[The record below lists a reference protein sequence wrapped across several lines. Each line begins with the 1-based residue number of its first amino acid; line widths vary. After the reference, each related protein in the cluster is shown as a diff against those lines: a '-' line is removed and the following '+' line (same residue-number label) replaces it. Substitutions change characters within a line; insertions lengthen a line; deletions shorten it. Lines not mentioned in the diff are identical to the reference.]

1 MSYTFDVII
10 PTFNNLPDLIQ
21 CLEGFSKQ
29 TFKDFR
35 VIVCI
40 DGSTDGTN
48 EYIDSLNYEFEIL
61 RLNHPGNENKGR
73 AATRNLALTYLDSEY
88 ILFIDS
94 DILPFKDLLKYHFE
108 LLSTKDCISIGEVIY
123 KDRDKNIWSFYLQT
137 RGKGKHK
144 NLDVMPSYYLNTQ
157 NVALLTKHFVEV
169 GGHDSDLTKWYGA
182 EDTVLGYLIEKK
194 FNIPTI
200 FNKSAVAFSES
211 ESSLEEAL
219 KRLRGFGNINLKIIK
234 EKYPDLNKIF
244 KFNLMD
250 SNAIYIK
257 FFKFF
262 LKDSVSNALMGML
275 RIFPPPIKLRI
286 IQFLVFNSIYQG
298 YKSK

>member
-10 PTFNNLPDLIQ
+10 PTYNNLSDLKH
-21 CLEGFSKQ
+21 CLEGFSRQ
-29 TFKDFR
+29 LFKNFR
-35 VIVCI
+35 VIVCV

-48 EYIDSLNYEFEIL
+48 EYLASSKYEFEL
-61 RLNHPGNENKGR
+61 LKLNHPGNENKGR
-73 AATRNLALTYLDSEY
+73 AATRNLALTHLNSEY

-94 DILPFKDLLKYHFE
+94 DIMPSEDLLKSHFE
-108 LLSTKDCISIGEVIY
+108 LLSARDCISIGEVIY
-123 KDRDKNIWSFYLQT
+123 KDKDKNIWSFYLQT

-157 NVALLTKHFVEV
+157 NVALKTKHFIEV

-182 EDTVLGYLIEKK
+182 EDTVLGYLIENKY
-194 FNIPTI
+194 NIPTI

-211 ESSLEEAL
+211 ESSLDEAL

-234 EKYPDLNKIF
+234 EKYPGLNSIF
-244 KFNLMD
+244 KYNLMD
-250 SNAIYIK
+250 SNALHIR
-257 FFKFF
+257 FFRIF
-262 LKDSVSNALMGML
+262 LKDSISKILMRML
-275 RIFPPPIKLRI
+275 RFFPTPIKLTI

-298 YKSK
+298 YKSA